1 MPTVNVTSI
10 KYSVELVTETGKSY
24 LINEALL
31 SLKWEEQINELSQR
45 ASITLSNTKAD
56 DTWLMNLAKINCL
69 IFIYAEWGENDQ
81 GQTFT
86 GSIADRVN
94 TISSNDYTEPGISK
108 KKLVFSGI
116 VWEWQYTSATQ
127 KEITLTAYDRM
138 IQLQQSKDFK
148 YIKAG
153 MDTKTIIS
161 GICSDWGIPL
171 NYSWNT
177 IIHEKKTYSSNT
189 ISDMIFDLLEDVR
202 KKTGQKYIAYFKDN
216 QLVICQYGMNQDVY
230 VFDFE
235 NTVSTTNKLT
245 INNLVTRVK
254 IIGKEDKSGR
264 APVEATING
273 DTGFGVLQE
282 IVRHDSNK
290 KLSDV
295 QKEANTILKDRG
307 KPVETITV
315 EAPDLPF
322 LRKGDM
328 VQMGAGN
335 LLGLFFVEG
344 ATHTAETRMMNM
356 TLSRKY
362 ET

>member
-1 MPTVNVTSI
+1 MPVVNIGSI
-10 KYSVELVTETGKSY
+10 KYTVELITETGKPY
-24 LINEALL
+24 LLGEALL
-31 SLKWEEQINELSQR
+31 SLKWEEQISELAQR
-45 ASITLSNTKAD
+45 ATITLANTKVD

-69 IFIYAEWGENDQ
+69 IFIYAEWGENEQ
-81 GQTFT
+81 GQTFA
-86 GSIADRVN
+86 GSIADRGN
-94 TISSNDYTEPGISK
+94 TVSSNDYTQPVSST

-116 VWEWQYTSATQ
+116 IWEWQYASATQ

-148 YIKAG
+148 YFQAG

-161 GICSDWGIPL
+161 GICSDWGVTL
-171 NYSWNT
+171 KYSWNT
-177 IIHEKKTYSSNT
+177 ITHEKKTYSGNT

-202 KKTGQKYIAYFKDN
+202 KKTGQKYIAYFIDN
-216 QLVICQYGMNQDVY
+216 QLVICQYGTNRDIY

-235 NTVSTTNKLT
+235 STVSTTNKLT

-254 IIGKEDKSGR
+254 IIGKQDKSGR

-273 DTGFGVLQE
+273 DTSFGVLQE
-282 IVRHDSNK
+282 IVRRDSDK
-290 KLSDV
+290 KLSDAT
-295 QKEANTILKDRG
+295 KEANTILEDRG
-307 KPVETITV
+307 KPEETITV

-322 LRKGDM
+322 LRKGDE

-335 LLGLFFVEG
+335 LLGFFFVEG
-344 ATHTAETRMMNM
+344 VTHTAETRMMNM

-362 ET
+362 E